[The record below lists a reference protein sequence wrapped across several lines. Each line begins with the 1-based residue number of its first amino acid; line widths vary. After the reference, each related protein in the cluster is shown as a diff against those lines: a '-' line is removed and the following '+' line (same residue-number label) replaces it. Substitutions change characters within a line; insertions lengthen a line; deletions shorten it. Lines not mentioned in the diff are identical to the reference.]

1 MKTQERK
8 VSKLDSF
15 KKEFKLE
22 NCELSS
28 EKQLVVTGGN
38 GGEEQDLIAIEDLI

>member
-15 KKEFKLE
+15 TKEFKLE
-22 NCELSS
+22 KNELSS
-28 EKQLVVTGGN
+28 EDQLVVKGGN
-38 GGEEQDLIAIEDLI
+38 GGELDLIAIEDLI